1 MKTIVLVSVVALLA
15 AGCAPK
21 PAPAP
26 VAAINGPAECAQ
38 GGLAPGSQAYN
49 DCVSS
54 LSGAGPAMSANAT
67 QMQADIQN
75 QIAQQRAQM
84 QQQMLAQQQQM
95 SNSTAG
101 CTTTRDAN
109 NNVSTV
115 CP

>member
-1 MKTIVLVSVVALLA
+1 MKKIMLLPLVALLA

-84 QQQMLAQQQQM
+84 QQQMQQQM
-95 SNSTAG
+95 NNSTAG
-101 CTTTRDAN
+101 CTTTTDAN